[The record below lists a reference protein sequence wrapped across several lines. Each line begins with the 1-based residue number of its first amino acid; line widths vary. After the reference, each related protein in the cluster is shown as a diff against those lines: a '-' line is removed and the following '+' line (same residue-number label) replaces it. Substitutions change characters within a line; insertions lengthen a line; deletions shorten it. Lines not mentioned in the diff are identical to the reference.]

1 MRRSILG
8 GLVTL
13 AGMAGVFVYNGVA
26 TEGEFQR
33 LIAKGDRAGAAGQG
47 FAAIEAYSGALALNP
62 NSMAVYLKR
71 GETYHAQGDHQTARR
86 DLLMAAQLDPSATRP
101 HERLGDVSMALD
113 AFDDAAEHYGQFVR
127 LDDQNPH
134 VLYKLALARQ
144 RSGRVARAVPLL
156 RQAITLN
163 ASLAEAHYVL
173 GLCLREQGR
182 LEEARAALE
191 QAVELSPGLL
201 QAREALSVMHR
212 ARGDRRGELQQLD
225 ALAALDGSNPA
236 RHIARALAHAHAGRS
251 EMAVLALSEASEQ
264 HPDDPAL
271 SIALGQV
278 WLAAADGTGD
288 QVALGNALAALRS
301 VPVSS
306 ATSHALTLLSRA
318 LRLNGNTDEAR
329 QMLRLAVSRY
339 PIAPAALLQLASLEA
354 DAGNQDAASRLTR
367 RYRLLTERPDRASP
381 PTG

>member
-8 GLVTL
+8 GLVLL

-26 TEGEFQR
+26 TEEEFQR

-62 NSMAVYLKR
+62 DSMAVYLKR

-144 RSGRVARAVPLL
+144 GSGRIARAVPLL
-156 RQAITLN
+156 RQAIALN
-163 ASLAEAHYVL
+163 ASLGEAHYVL

-191 QAVELSPGLL
+191 QAIELSPGLL

-212 ARGDRRGELQQLD
+212 ARGDRRVSSSNSMRWQPSMVRILRGTSPGHWHTPAPDDRRRLCSHSVRRPNSTRTTRRFLPPLD
-225 ALAALDGSNPA
+225 KSGSPPPRA
-236 RHIARALAHAHAGRS
+236 PETRSRSQTPWRHCGRS
-251 EMAVLALSEASEQ
+251 RSAPRQATRSPCS
-264 HPDDPAL
+264 
-271 SIALGQV
+271 
-278 WLAAADGTGD
+278 
-288 QVALGNALAALRS
+288 VARC
-301 VPVSS
+301 
-306 ATSHALTLLSRA
+306 
-318 LRLNGNTDEAR
+318 D
-329 QMLRLAVSRY
+329 
-339 PIAPAALLQLASLEA
+339 
-354 DAGNQDAASRLTR
+354 
-367 RYRLLTERPDRASP
+367 
-381 PTG
+381 